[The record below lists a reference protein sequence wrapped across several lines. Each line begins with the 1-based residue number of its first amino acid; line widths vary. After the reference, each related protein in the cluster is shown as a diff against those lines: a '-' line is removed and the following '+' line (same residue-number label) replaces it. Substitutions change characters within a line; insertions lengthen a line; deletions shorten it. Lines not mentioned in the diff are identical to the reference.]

1 MEAGRIQERI
11 IVEIPDL
18 PPRITGPSAWYG
30 PDLAAATDWLATL
43 NEVQAGEVEASA
55 GGYLEAGGDIAAMTK
70 ADFPLPETMPVIADA
85 VRECLHGRGFV
96 VLRGLAPHADDVAMA
111 AAKFYGIGTHMG
123 NARSQNGK
131 GHLLGHVCDL
141 GLSTTDG
148 SVRIYQTTER
158 QNYHTDSC
166 DIVGLMCLRGAK
178 SGGRSGLVSSMTIY
192 NEMLARRPDLV
203 KLLFEPM
210 ATDRRGEI
218 TADGRTYFEIP
229 VFNWHAG
236 QLSAL
241 YAPHYVRSAQRLD
254 GVPPLTEAQNEA
266 LDMLD
271 ALADDPGLH
280 LEFALE
286 PGDLLFVHNH
296 TILHDRTAYEEW
308 GDAARR
314 RHLLRLWLAIPGAR
328 PLPDVYAQRYGST
341 TIGDRGGIVVAGA
354 KLNAPLEPV

>member
-1 MEAGRIQERI
+1 MEIAE
-11 IVEIPDL
+11 L
-18 PPRITGPSAWYG
+18 PPKITGPSAWYG
-30 PDLAAATDWLATL
+30 PDLAATNEWLTTL
-43 NEVQAGEVEASA
+43 TEAQVNEVETQARA
-55 GGYLEAGGDIAAMTK
+55 YLETGAEIAAMTK
-70 ADFPLPETMPVIADA
+70 ADFPLPETAALLSKA
-85 VRECLHGRGFV
+85 VRECLHGRGFIA
-96 VLRGLAPHADDVAMA
+96 LRGLPPHADNIAMA
-111 AAKFYGIGTHMG
+111 AAMYYGIGTHMG
-123 NARSQNGK
+123 SARSQNGK
-131 GHLLGHVCDL
+131 GHVLGHVCDL
-141 GLSTTDG
+141 GLSTKDA

-218 TADGRTYFEIP
+218 TADGRAYFEIP
-229 VFNWHAG
+229 VFNFHAG
-236 QLSAL
+236 YLSAI

-254 GVPPLTEAQNEA
+254 GVPPLTKAQLEA
-266 LDMLD
+266 LDMVD
-271 ALADDPGLH
+271 ALADDPDLH

-308 GDAARR
+308 GDPARR
-314 RHLLRLWLAIPGAR
+314 RHLLRLWLAVPGAR
-328 PLPDVYAQRYGST
+328 PLPDVYAQRYGRT
-341 TIGDRGGIVVAGA
+341 TIGDRGGIIVPGSE
-354 KLNAPLEPV
+354 LNAPLEPV